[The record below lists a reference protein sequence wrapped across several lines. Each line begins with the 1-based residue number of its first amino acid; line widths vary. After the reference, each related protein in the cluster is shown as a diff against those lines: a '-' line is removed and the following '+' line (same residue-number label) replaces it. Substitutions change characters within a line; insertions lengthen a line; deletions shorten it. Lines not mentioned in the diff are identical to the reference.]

1 MRKTFFAFVIAFL
14 SVTVVSARE
23 VTPLVTKIIKSMETK
38 EATIVDMSIDYT
50 QTIVYFST
58 GEKQSTRGEI
68 KMKDANIYMYQ
79 RQPKYQHTYIDG
91 NKIITYVPANKQAV
105 VDSWKDILEND
116 VLLATALNFSKNYK
130 RAKLEYFISL
140 IVQTDNEYCLM
151 VKSVQEKAD
160 WKLYLNVDTKTFLVN
175 SAVFENNNFKVEVKL
190 SNYRLNTGLSD
201 SIFKFTL
208 PKDVELVEL

>member
-1 MRKTFFAFVIAFL
+1 MKRTFFAFLITVLAF
-14 SVTVVSARE
+14 TVVSARE

-79 RQPKYQHTYIDG
+79 RQPKHQHTYIDG
-91 NKIITYVPANKQAV
+91 KKIITYIPANKQAV
-105 VDSWKDILEND
+105 VDNWKDVLEND

-208 PKDVELVEL
+208 PKDIELVEL

>member
-1 MRKTFFAFVIAFL
+1 MKKTFFAFLIALL

-50 QTIVYFST
+50 QTIIYFST

-91 NKIITYVPANKQAV
+91 KKIITYVPANKQAV
-105 VDSWKDILEND
+105 VDNWKDILEND
-116 VLLATALNFSKNYK
+116 VILATALNFSKNYK

-140 IVQTDNEYCLM
+140 ILQTDNEYCLM

-175 SAVFENNNFKVEVKL
+175 SAIFENNNFKVEVKL

-201 SIFKFTL
+201 SIFQFTL

>member
-1 MRKTFFAFVIAFL
+1 MKKTFFVFLISIL

-23 VTPLVTKIIKSMETK
+23 LAPLVTKIIKSMEKT

-50 QTIVYFST
+50 QTITYFST

-68 KMKDANIYMYQ
+68 KMKDVNIYMYQ

-91 NKIITYVPANKQAV
+91 KKIITYVPANKQAV
-105 VDSWKDILEND
+105 VDNWKDVLEND

-130 RAKLEYFISL
+130 RARIEYFINL
-140 IVQTDNEYCLM
+140 IVQTDNEYCLI

-175 SAVFENNNFKVEVKL
+175 SAIFENSNFKVEVKL
-190 SNYRLNTGLSD
+190 SNYKLNTGLSD
-201 SIFKFTL
+201 SIFQFNL

>member
-1 MRKTFFAFVIAFL
+1 MKRTFFAFLITVLAF
-14 SVTVVSARE
+14 TVVSARE

-79 RQPKYQHTYIDG
+79 RQPKHQHTYIDG
-91 NKIITYVPANKQAV
+91 KKIITYIPANKQAI
-105 VDSWKDILEND
+105 VDNWKDVLEND
-116 VLLATALNFSKNYK
+116 VILATALNFSKNYK

-208 PKDVELVEL
+208 PKDIELVEL

>member
-1 MRKTFFAFVIAFL
+1 MKKTFFTFLIAIL

-23 VTPLVTKIIKSMETK
+23 VTPLVTKIIKSMEKT

-50 QTIVYFST
+50 QTITYFST

-68 KMKDANIYMYQ
+68 KMKDVNIYMYQ

-91 NKIITYVPANKQAV
+91 KKIITYVPANKQAI
-105 VDSWKDILEND
+105 VDNWKDVLEND

-130 RAKLEYFISL
+130 RARIEYSINL
-140 IVQTDNEYCLM
+140 IVQTDNEYCLI
-151 VKSVQEKAD
+151 VKSVQEKSD

-175 SAVFENNNFKVEVKL
+175 SAIFENSNFRVEVKL
-190 SNYRLNTGLSD
+190 SNYKLNTGLSD
-201 SIFKFTL
+201 GIFQFNL

>member
-1 MRKTFFAFVIAFL
+1 MKRTFFAFLITVLAF
-14 SVTVVSARE
+14 TVVSARE

-79 RQPKYQHTYIDG
+79 RQPKHQHTYIDG
-91 NKIITYVPANKQAV
+91 KKIITYIPANKQAV
-105 VDSWKDILEND
+105 VDNWKDVLEND

-140 IVQTDNEYCLM
+140 IVQTDNEYCL
-151 VKSVQEKAD
+151 D
-160 WKLYLNVDTKTFLVN
+160 
-175 SAVFENNNFKVEVKL
+175 
-190 SNYRLNTGLSD
+190 G
-201 SIFKFTL
+201 
-208 PKDVELVEL
+208 